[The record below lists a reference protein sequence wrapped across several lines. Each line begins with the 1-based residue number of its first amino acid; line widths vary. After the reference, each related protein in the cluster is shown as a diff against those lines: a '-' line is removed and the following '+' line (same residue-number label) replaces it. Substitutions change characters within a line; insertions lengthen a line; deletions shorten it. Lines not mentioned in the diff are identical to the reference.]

1 MEKPIVAPKT
11 LSPEPQSF
19 INLPVCTDWQNLSAD
34 AVIFGVPFGKPYLQN
49 NFPNDQSRAPF
60 ALRSASDRIMVEHA
74 SVNMDYEGTASLA
87 KGINLMEKCF
97 PYP

>member
-1 MEKPIVAPKT
+1 MSKLILAPKT
-11 LSPEPQSF
+11 LMPKPQSF
-19 INLPVCTDWQNLSAD
+19 INLPICTDWKNLSAD

-74 SVNMDYEGTASLA
+74 SINMDYEDTRSLA
-87 KGINLMEKCF
+87 NGINLLTEETF
-97 PYP
+97 L